1 MKRWFNKDNWRKTL
15 TVVTL
20 IGLLIFVI
28 ASRGHIVDTFNNLKK
43 VDLWVLWLMIP
54 VEVLNY
60 YAQTMLYQDMLRT
73 LGYNIS
79 SKFLFKFSLE
89 LNFIATLLPSAGLS
103 AVSYTNVRLK
113 PESVSGANATLLHLI
128 KTISIFLS
136 FLILLVIGLFLLAL
150 GGKASPII
158 ILIATVVVTI
168 MVIVTGGAIFLVG
181 SEKRIDSFFTWV
193 TLFLNRVVKTFR
205 PKITEAIDVKRAR
218 RVFSDLHHGYMLFRN
233 NLELFR
239 APFFWGLLANFTEVA
254 VLYVVYI
261 AFGHW
266 VNPGAIIL
274 AYAVANLGGFLSVL
288 PGGVGVYESL
298 MTIVL
303 AAAGI
308 APSLSLPIT
317 VTYRILNTLIQVAP
331 GYIFYQR
338 ALIPK
343 GKTA

>member
-1 MKRWFNKDNWRKTL
+1 MRRLFNKKNWRKTL
-15 TVVTL
+15 TVITI
-20 IGLLIFVI
+20 IGLVIFII
-28 ASRGHIVDTFNNLKK
+28 ASRSHIVDTFNNLKK

-54 VEVLNY
+54 VEVANY
-60 YAQTMLYQDMLRT
+60 YSQTMLYRDALRT
-73 LGYNIS
+73 LGYDIS
-79 SKFLFKFSLE
+79 DKFLFKFSLE

-103 AVSYTNVRLK
+103 AVSYTNIRLK
-113 PESVSGANATLLHLI
+113 SKSISGANATLLHLI
-128 KTISIFLS
+128 KTISVFLS
-136 FLILLVIGLFLLAL
+136 FLILLIVGLFLLAV
-150 GGKASPII
+150 GGKASSII

-168 MVIVTGGAIFLVG
+168 MVVLSGGAIFIVG

-193 TLFLNRVVKTFR
+193 TLFLNRVVKAFR
-205 PKITEAIDVKRAR
+205 PKISEAIDVRRAK
-218 RVFSDLHHGYMLFRN
+218 RVFNDLHHGYMLFRN
-233 NLELFR
+233 DLEQFR
-239 APFFWGLLANFTEVA
+239 GPFLWGLLANFTEVA

-274 AYAVANLGGFLSVL
+274 AYAVANIGGFLSVL

-317 VTYRILNTLIQVAP
+317 VTYRILNSLIQVAP
-331 GYIFYQR
+331 GYFFYQR

-343 GKTA
+343 EKT

>member
-1 MKRWFNKDNWRKTL
+1 MRRLINKKNWRQAL
-15 TVVTL
+15 TVVTV
-20 IGLLIFVI
+20 IALLIFIISARSHI
-28 ASRGHIVDTFNNLKK
+28 ASTFKNLKK

-54 VEVLNY
+54 VEIANY
-60 YAQTMLYQDMLRT
+60 YAQTLLYQDALRT

-79 SKFLFKFSLE
+79 NKFLYKFSLE

-103 AVSYTNVRLK
+103 AISYTNLRLK
-113 PESVSGANATLLHLI
+113 SENVSGANATLLHII

-136 FLILLVIGLFLLAL
+136 FLVVLIVGLLILTI
-150 GGKASPII
+150 GGKASPFI
-158 ILIATVVVTI
+158 ILIAGVVITI
-168 MVIVTGGAIFLVG
+168 LVVLTGAVIFIVG
-181 SEKRIDSFFTWV
+181 SAKRIDIFFTWI
-193 TLFLNRVVKTFR
+193 TLFLNKVVKSFR
-205 PKITEAIDVKRAR
+205 PSIVEAINVARVKKI
-218 RVFSDLHHGYMLFRN
+218 FNDLHQSYLLFRN
-233 NLELFR
+233 NLVQFR
-239 APFFWGLLANFTEVA
+239 GPFLWALVANFTEVA

-298 MTIVL
+298 MTVVL

-317 VTYRILNTLIQVAP
+317 VTYRILNTVIQVAP
-331 GYIFYQR
+331 GYYYYQK
-338 ALIPK
+338 ALIKPEK
-343 GKTA
+343 S

>member
-15 TVVTL
+15 TVITI
-20 IGLLIFVI
+20 IGLLVFII

-43 VDLWVLWLMIP
+43 VDLWVLWLIVP

-60 YAQTMLYQDMLRT
+60 YGQTMLYQDMLKT

-79 SKFLFKFSLE
+79 NKFLFKFSLE

-113 PESVSGANATLLHLI
+113 SQSVSGANATLLHVL

-136 FLILLVIGLFLLAL
+136 FLILLIVGLFLLAI
-150 GGKASPII
+150 GGKASSLI

-181 SEKRIDSFFTWV
+181 SEKRIDSFFTWI
-193 TLFLNRVVKTFR
+193 TLFLNKVVKTFR
-205 PKITEAIDVKRAR
+205 PKITEAIDVHRAR
-218 RVFSDLHHGYMLFRN
+218 KVFNDLHHGYMLFRN
-233 NLELFR
+233 NLEEFR
-239 APFFWGLLANFTEVA
+239 GPFIWGLVANFTEVA
-254 VLYVVYI
+254 VLYVVYV

-317 VTYRILNTLIQVAP
+317 VTYRILNTLIQVIP
-331 GYIFYQR
+331 GYVFYQK

-343 GKTA
+343 EKL

>member
-1 MKRWFNKDNWRKTL
+1 MRRLFNKNNWRKTL
-15 TVVTL
+15 TVITIFGL
-20 IGLLIFVI
+20 IIFVI

-54 VEVLNY
+54 AELANY
-60 YAQTMLYQDMLRT
+60 YAQTRLYRDALRT
-73 LGYNIS
+73 MGYNLS
-79 SKFLFKFSLE
+79 DKFLYKFSLE

-103 AVSYTNVRLK
+103 AVSYTNLRLK
-113 PESVSGANATLLHLI
+113 SESISGANATLLHLI
-128 KTISIFLS
+128 KTISVFLS
-136 FLILLVIGLFLLAL
+136 FLILLIFGLFFLAL
-150 GGKASPII
+150 GGKASSII

-168 MVIVTGGAIFLVG
+168 MVVLSGGAIFIVG
-181 SEKRIDSFFTWV
+181 SEKRIDGFFTWV
-193 TLFLNRVVKTFR
+193 TLFLNKIVKIFR
-205 PKITEAIDVKRAR
+205 PKINEAIEVKRAKK
-218 RVFSDLHHGYMLFRN
+218 VFSDMHHGYMLFRN
-233 NLELFR
+233 DLEQFR
-239 APFFWGLLANFTEVA
+239 GPFLWGLFANFTEVA
-254 VLYVVYI
+254 VLYIVYI

-266 VNPGAIIL
+266 VNPGAVIL
-274 AYAVANLGGFLSVL
+274 AYAVANIGGFLSVL

-331 GYIFYQR
+331 GYYFYQR

-343 GKTA
+343 EKI

>member
-1 MKRWFNKDNWRKTL
+1 MKRLINKNNWRRIL
-15 TVVTL
+15 TVST
-20 IGLLIFVI
+20 VI
-28 ASRGHIVDTFNNLKK
+28 ALVIFIILARSHIATTFKDLKK

-54 VEVLNY
+54 IEIANY
-60 YAQTMLYQDMLRT
+60 YAQTKLYQDALRT

-79 SKFLFKFSLE
+79 NKFLYKFSLE

-103 AVSYTNVRLK
+103 AVSYTNLRLK
-113 PESVSGANATLLHLI
+113 SKDVSGANATLLHII

-136 FLILLVIGLFLLAL
+136 FLAVLILGLIILTIN
-150 GGKASPII
+150 GKASPFIV
-158 ILIATVVVTI
+158 LIAGVVVTI
-168 MVIVTGGAIFLVG
+168 LVVLTAAAIFIVG
-181 SEKRIDSFFTWV
+181 SAKRIDSFFTWI
-193 TLFLNRVVKTFR
+193 TIFLNKVVKSFR
-205 PKITEAIDVKRAR
+205 PSIVEAINVARVKKI
-218 RVFSDLHHGYMLFRN
+218 FNDLHKGYLLFRN
-233 NLELFR
+233 NLIQFR
-239 APFFWGLLANFTEVA
+239 GPFIWALIANFTEVA

-308 APSLSLPIT
+308 SPSLSLPIT
-317 VTYRILNTLIQVAP
+317 VTYRILNTIIQVVP
-331 GYIFYQR
+331 GYYFYQK
-338 ALIPK
+338 ALIEK
-343 GKTA
+343 NKN